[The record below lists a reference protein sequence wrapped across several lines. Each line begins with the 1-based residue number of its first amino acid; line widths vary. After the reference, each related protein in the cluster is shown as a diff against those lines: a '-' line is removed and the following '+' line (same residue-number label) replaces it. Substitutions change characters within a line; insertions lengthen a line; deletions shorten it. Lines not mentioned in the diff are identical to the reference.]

1 MQHSNGWTLFLD
13 RDGVLN
19 QRPGKD
25 YVRHPDD
32 FTWIEGSLEALAKL
46 FSHFKR
52 IIVVTNQQGIAKGL
66 MTLDRLD
73 DIHARM
79 LQDVNNAGGR
89 IDKVYCAD
97 GLRHADSFMRK
108 PGEGMFLQ
116 AKNDFPDIE
125 ATKSI
130 MVGDTFTDML
140 FGHRLKMLTVLISR
154 QSPLVRNYHHII
166 DYQFNNLLQFANFIK
181 SRAPKTLNSN
191 LKTQTT
197 NHKTPNP

>member
-1 MQHSNGWTLFLD
+1 MHPNNDWTLFLD

-19 QRPGKD
+19 ERPGKA
-25 YVRHPDD
+25 YVTDPDD
-32 FTWIEGSLEALAKL
+32 FTWIEGSLEAVAKL
-46 FSHFKR
+46 SSRFKR

-66 MTLDRLD
+66 MTLEQLN

-79 LQDVNNAGGR
+79 LRDVNNAGGR
-89 IDKVYCAD
+89 IDKVYYAD
-97 GLRHADSFMRK
+97 GLRHADSFIRK

-140 FGHRLKMLTVLISR
+140 FGHRLNMMTVFIAPKNQIAR
-154 QSPLVRNYHHII
+154 KYHHVI
-166 DYQFNNLLQFANFIK
+166 DYQFNNLLQFANFIN
-181 SRAPKTLNSN
+181 SRAPKTLNPN
-191 LKTQTT
+191 LKPQ
-197 NHKTPNP
+197 N